1 MSAFVPRSRVR
12 VVGLPQAVAPRSDDI
27 RERGIE
33 SRRRFVDP
41 MPHHEGTFLQR
52 PTPVVGLRTDTAFL
66 IQFRTNAD
74 PATDKLTGRIE
85 HVASGRTETFESLK
99 DLPTLLQRMLKGI
112 EK

>member
-1 MSAFVPRSRVR
+1 MTSYSNCRYSRD
-12 VVGLPQAVAPRSDDI
+12 A
-27 RERGIE
+27 
-33 SRRRFVDP
+33 
-41 MPHHEGTFLQR
+41 MN
-52 PTPVVGLRTDTAFL
+52 GLRPDTAFL